1 MFFTSF
7 CRITVCECKRVSS
20 VAEFT
25 RCLQHIF
32 PAVLPLQ
39 VGLDKIISTQEQV
52 GGLQEQLTAME
63 PVLIKTQAEVEVMIV
78 TIMQD
83 KEEAGKTQSEART
96 IHFLL
101 VVINTSQ
108 RQ

>member
-1 MFFTSF
+1 M
-7 CRITVCECKRVSS
+7 
-20 VAEFT
+20 
-25 RCLQHIF
+25 
-32 PAVLPLQ
+32 LPCDPIYVQ

-83 KEEAGKTQSEART
+83 KEEAGKTQREVRNACNYR
-96 IHFLL
+96 
-101 VVINTSQ
+101 
-108 RQ
+108 